1 MPSAVPHPSYRLFEA
16 RVVRTVRVSPAF
28 VRVTLT
34 GPTLD
39 LFAPWGLDQR
49 IKLVLPLEGTGYD
62 TFPTDDWWPSWRALP
77 VHEQNA
83 FRTYTARAVRPQLR
97 EVDVDILTL
106 GQYLRPSANHH
117 PLDRYYTPDEFAQL
131 REAGREMGYRHV
143 ESGPLVRSSYHAWEQ
158 VQAAGV

>member
-1 MPSAVPHPSYRLFEA
+1 MGETIPE
-16 RVVRTVRVSPAF
+16 
-28 VRVTLT
+28 
-34 GPTLD
+34 
-39 LFAPWGLDQR
+39 
-49 IKLVLPLEGTGYD
+49 VLQTMRE
-62 TFPTDDWWPSWRALP
+62 
-77 VHEQNA
+77 
-83 FRTYTARAVRPQLR
+83 LR

-117 PLDRYYTPDEFAQL
+117 PLDRYYTPDEFARL

>member
-1 MPSAVPHPSYRLFEA
+1 VPRLFKRCRPGGRYE
-16 RVVRTVRVSPAF
+16 RVLEIFRISKRIAPQIPTK
-28 VRVTLT
+28 T
-34 GPTLD
+34 GLILGMGETIPE
-39 LFAPWGLDQR
+39 
-49 IKLVLPLEGTGYD
+49 VLQTMRE
-62 TFPTDDWWPSWRALP
+62 
-77 VHEQNA
+77 
-83 FRTYTARAVRPQLR
+83 LR

-106 GQYLRPSANHH
+106 GQYLRPSAHHH